1 MGNYFNYPTEPTEP
15 IDLTELENFK
25 FENNI
30 FGSQDKDNKKQN
42 INKFYIDYVSN
53 AKFVETTEPSSLI
66 IDKRYKQIIYTLF
79 KTGLEDKHCFFKNLR
94 LKNQEDLDKIE
105 SFVIE
110 CGGQKFDK
118 IYTWTFPQLQSFYKM
133 TETEIPFSY
142 FKYGAVYTKY
152 HDVKIYITLKKD
164 IQEDIPLLVDVYEN
178 LNENKD
184 TLLQLLSYQAPCLHI
199 SNHKKNETELNINHP
214 CYFFVC
220 NKKLDNI
227 ILQFNREF
235 KKEFKLVQEQ
245 NGIIRLTNTLNSD
258 DFSNYCVNFSR
269 IYYATLKYNCLDDEG
284 LMLCAVNSQIIRVAS
299 GMAGLAYSK

>member
-1 MGNYFNYPTEPTEP
+1 M
-15 IDLTELENFK
+15 ENFK

-30 FGSQDKDNKKQN
+30 FGAQDTANKKQN

-53 AKFVETTEPSSLI
+53 AKFVETTESLR
-66 IDKRYKQIIYTLF
+66 IDKRNKQIIYTLF
-79 KTGLEDKHCFFKNLR
+79 KTGLEDKQFFFKNLR

-105 SFVIE
+105 SFEIE
-110 CGGQKFDK
+110 CGGQRFDT

-152 HDVKIYITLKKD
+152 HDVRIYITLKKD
-164 IQEDIPLLVDVYEN
+164 IQEDIPLLIDVYEN

-184 TLLQLLSYQAPCLHI
+184 TSLELLSYQSQCLHI
-199 SNHKKNETELNINHP
+199 SNHKKNETVLNINHP

-227 ILQFNREF
+227 ILQFNGEF

-245 NGIIRLTNTLNSD
+245 NGIIRLTNKLNSD
-258 DFSNYCVNFSR
+258 DFSNYCVNFSK
-269 IYYATLKYNCLDDEG
+269 IDLATLKYNCLDDEG
-284 LMLCAVNSQIIRVAS
+284 LMLCAINSQITRVMS